1 LTLDKAT
8 SSGFGKG
15 DEIRFVKSQDLIPHG
30 TMSDVGYSSL
40 QESYMTLSGFLFY
53 IIAATVVAAT
63 GVAITR
69 RNLVHAVVYLIF
81 SYFGTAML
89 FYLLGAPLLAALEVI
104 IYAGAIMVL
113 FLFVVIMIR
122 AEHPG
127 EVLFPLS
134 QWVPA
139 AAFGLIYLVVA
150 FLTIFS
156 TTGADVA
163 LTMLWATPR
172 EFALYVFQNY
182 WFFIEVIS
190 MLLLIGLIGALQL
203 GKTRDAKQAEEEA

>member
-1 LTLDKAT
+1 
-8 SSGFGKG
+8 
-15 DEIRFVKSQDLIPHG
+15 
-30 TMSDVGYSSL
+30 
-40 QESYMTLSGFLFY
+40 MTFPGFLFY
-53 IIAATVVAAT
+53 ILAASVIAAT

-122 AEHPG
+122 VEHPE

-134 QWVPA
+134 QWIPA
-139 AAFGLIYLVVA
+139 AVFGFVYLVVA
-150 FLTIFS
+150 FLTIF
-156 TTGADVA
+156 TTPGTGADLA
-163 LTMLWATPR
+163 LLWATPG
-172 EFALYVFQNY
+172 EFALYVLQNH
-182 WFFIEVIS
+182 WFLIEVIS
-190 MLLLIGLIGALQL
+190 MLLLIGLVGALQV
-203 GKTRDAKQAEEEA
+203 GRIRIGKQAEEEA

>member
-1 LTLDKAT
+1 LTLDKAA

-15 DEIRFVKSQDLIPHG
+15 DVIRLVKGQDLTPG
-30 TMSDVGYSSL
+30 TDTGV
-40 QESYMTLSGFLFY
+40 YMTLSGFLFY

-81 SYFGTAML
+81 SYFGTAIL

-122 AEHPG
+122 AEHP
-127 EVLFPLS
+127 EKVIFPLS
-134 QWVPA
+134 QWLPA
-139 AAFGLIYLVVA
+139 AAFGLIYLVVS

-156 TTGADVA
+156 TPGTDVA
-163 LTMLWATPR
+163 LTLLWATPR
-172 EFALYVFQNY
+172 EFALYVFQNH

-190 MLLLIGLIGALQL
+190 MLLLVGLIGALQL
-203 GKTRDAKQAEEEA
+203 GRTSSEKQAEEKA